1 MDSFIRLLCRS
12 LFLLSFLL
20 AIIAVSGK
28 LGKML
33 GFRVLSGYPPSRLLA
48 FSAVSLLFVIALQLR
63 EIKKALNSKNSD

>member
-20 AIIAVSGK
+20 AIIAGSGK
-28 LGKML
+28 VGILL
-33 GFRVLSGYPPSRLLA
+33 GFEVLSGYPPSRLLA

-63 EIKKALNSKNSD
+63 EIKKSLNAKDSE